1 MRKLVV
7 STLLFLLSVIAGAAT
22 WHVKT
27 SGNDSNSGQTW
38 ATAKRTLGAALAV
51 AQRGDSIWVAGGIYN
66 EKVTVGSAIFLYG
79 GFAGTETTLSQRVLG
94 PTPTIMDG
102 GGSGTVVQMSGS
114 GTLPPSIDGFTV
126 RNAQNGVA
134 SSFQGT
140 VVSNVRAE
148 DMSGDGENGGLGI
161 ATTNNSLIRNS
172 FATRCTTGIAPRGST
187 VRNCVLWG
195 NTFGVYVY
203 SSWFRLEN
211 STLVE
216 NQIAS
221 QASWASPTYRNNIVA
236 YNAAGL
242 VAHHSAG
249 PDTGDCLF
257 WGNVDHGSAAMIGQN
272 GNFVGDPMFVNVF
285 SGDYHVQPGSAAIDA
300 GDNQWVQ
307 PGDLD
312 MDLQPR
318 INGSAVDIG
327 ADESY
332 GTTHGG
338 GPTPIRIYVKPNGDD
353 SADGLSWASAKA
365 SLHAALV
372 AAERGDSIWVAGGIY
387 NEKVTVGSAIFL
399 YGGFAGTETTLSQRV
414 LGPTPTIMD
423 GGGSGTVILMTGSG
437 TLAPS
442 IDGFTVRN
450 ATNGVTS
457 SFQGTLV
464 SSVRAEDMT
473 GDGEN
478 SGFGVSTVS
487 NSLVRNSF
495 ATRCTVGVAPRGSTV
510 RNCVL
515 WNNGYGVLTYS
526 AGFLLENSTLVENQ
540 VGAYATWSSPA
551 YRNNIFAYNAS
562 GISLHHSA
570 NLNTQNCL
578 FFGNVDNGSGAGIG
592 QNGNFVGDPMF
603 VNVFSGDYHVQPG
616 SAAIDAGDNQWVQ
629 LGDLDMDLQ
638 PRINGS
644 AVDIGADES
653 YGGSSNRPPV
663 IDPIADRVVNL
674 GITVNLTVTANDP
687 DGNTVTFSLL
697 PPTHGGTI
705 GTSNGNFTWTPT
717 VPGTFEFTVR
727 ATDNG
732 TPNLSATRAFAVT
745 VLPSELASVFVTPNS
760 VVSGA
765 QSVVGTVTLTGV
777 APAGG
782 LTINLSSSN
791 ATVASV
797 DTQVTVPAGQSS
809 VNFAVVTF
817 PVATQR
823 TATIT
828 ATQGAIQ
835 RQTTLTVNP
844 PSLASFTILLQPV
857 VPGQSTSGYILT
869 TGTAPA
875 GGWEYMVTSSHP
887 SLVSVPATIT
897 VPGNDSQVTFP
908 IQTHAGDPGAVVTI
922 TVSRPGDTL
931 SADLSFFSIQ
941 APPSLAP
948 QAISSGTVVV
958 SKPLDTDVTAALSTS
973 NSNLTIPSSVTILAG
988 QTSAT
993 FPITA
998 GAGTGPTTITATLPP
1013 PINQQA
1019 TAVVVVSGDPWVEG
1033 TATMNGRA
1041 NLQGVAAVL
1050 QLRNPSTGAV
1060 VATYPTT
1067 LGAGGTFAVQV
1078 SQSGTFDLALKLPTS
1093 LRRKVSGVVINPATG
1108 ATGVSFALT
1117 NGDVN
1122 GDNAVS
1128 IADFLQLRAAY
1139 GSSTGSGTWNPNADL
1154 NGDGSVGL
1162 ADFLILRAAFGRS
1175 GD

>member
-1 MRKLVV
+1 MITTLLLSLIVGLAEPTAGGSGAWHGSVLGHPTSVSELQVSNDAPKLVFIGPKQV
-7 STLLFLLSVIAGAAT
+7 KAFGLLAFDVTARDRDVVEQRQVLSFHLDKASIAKGMTIEPITGAFSWMPT
-22 WHVKT
+22 
-27 SGNDSNSGQTW
+27 D
-38 ATAKRTLGAALAV
+38 
-51 AQRGDSIWVAGGIYN
+51 GD
-66 EKVTVGSAIFLYG
+66 VGSHTVTFTVEDS
-79 GFAGTETTLSQRVLG
+79 GTPRLTDSKSVVL
-94 PTPTIMDG
+94 TVLG
-102 GGSGTVVQMSGS
+102 GGSSRTWVMGWGANHLGQLGDGGVVNRYTPAAMMDLEGVVALAGGAFHSLALLEDGTVRAWGSNDRGQLGIGTIDDSLVPVPVHGLTGISKVAAGASHSLALRDDGTVWAWGRNQFGQLGDGTVTLRTVPVMVQGISTAVAIGVGDFHSFAILADGTVRAWGNNGS
-114 GTLPPSIDGFTV
+114 GRLGDGTTTHQATPVPVFGLTGIV
-126 RNAQNGVA
+126 SVDGGSEHSVA
-134 SSFQGT
+134 
-140 VVSNVRAE
+140 VRADGTLWTWGNNGHGRLGIGSYDNQILPVQVV
-148 DMSGDGENGGLGI
+148 DMENQVVACSAGEGHSIAVRSDGRVYAWGLNDAGRLGDGTSTDRILPVRTQGLQTAIDVATATQHTLALLADGSVWSWGRNTSGRLGDGTSVERPTPVQTLNVKRAISI
-161 ATTNNSLIRNS
+161 AIGSEHS
-172 FATRCTTGIAPRGST
+172 FALTVNDPPQLDPISDQRVYEGNLQGYAPTTVQFTAT
-187 VRNCVLWG
+187 A
-195 NTFGVYVY
+195 FD
-203 SSWFRLEN
+203 
-211 STLVE
+211 
-216 NQIAS
+216 
-221 QASWASPTYRNNIVA
+221 
-236 YNAAGL
+236 
-242 VAHHSAG
+242 
-249 PDTGDCLF
+249 PDL
-257 WGNVDHGSAAMIGQN
+257 
-272 GNFVGDPMFVNVF
+272 P
-285 SGDYHVQPGSAAIDA
+285 
-300 GDNQWVQ
+300 
-307 PGDLD
+307 
-312 MDLQPR
+312 
-318 INGSAVDIG
+318 
-327 ADESY
+327 
-332 GTTHGG
+332 
-338 GPTPIRIYVKPNGDD
+338 
-353 SADGLSWASAKA
+353 ADGLSFSLDPA
-365 SLHAALV
+365 SLAKGMMINSSTGV
-372 AAERGDSIWVAGGIY
+372 FIWSPGEEHDGVHT
-387 NEKVTVGSAIFL
+387 VTV
-399 YGGFAGTETTLSQRV
+399 
-414 LGPTPTIMD
+414 
-423 GGGSGTVILMTGSG
+423 TV
-437 TLAPS
+437 
-442 IDGFTVRN
+442 
-450 ATNGVTS
+450 
-457 SFQGTLV
+457 
-464 SSVRAEDMT
+464 
-473 GDGEN
+473 
-478 SGFGVSTVS
+478 
-487 NSLVRNSF
+487 
-495 ATRCTVGVAPRGSTV
+495 
-510 RNCVL
+510 
-515 WNNGYGVLTYS
+515 
-526 AGFLLENSTLVENQ
+526 
-540 VGAYATWSSPA
+540 
-551 YRNNIFAYNAS
+551 
-562 GISLHHSA
+562 
-570 NLNTQNCL
+570 
-578 FFGNVDNGSGAGIG
+578 
-592 QNGNFVGDPMF
+592 
-603 VNVFSGDYHVQPG
+603 
-616 SAAIDAGDNQWVQ
+616 
-629 LGDLDMDLQ
+629 
-638 PRINGS
+638 
-644 AVDIGADES
+644 
-653 YGGSSNRPPV
+653 
-663 IDPIADRVVNL
+663 
-674 GITVNLTVTANDP
+674 
-687 DGNTVTFSLL
+687 
-697 PPTHGGTI
+697 
-705 GTSNGNFTWTPT
+705 
-717 VPGTFEFTVR
+717 
-727 ATDNG
+727 TDNG
-732 TPNLSATRAFAVT
+732 TPQLSDSGTLTITVDEVNEPPSIVWIGFKVADATLPFSFTVFAFDPDGDDVAFSLVAPNHGASIHPTSGLFSWTPQASGTFMFTVQVTDNGVPQLSSSQGFTVEVSPVIHSISVSPNPAVSGSSNT
-745 VLPSELASVFVTPNS
+745 VGTIELTGPAPEGGI
-760 VVSGA
+760 VVS
-765 QSVVGTVTLTGV
+765 
-777 APAGG
+777 
-782 LTINLSSSN
+782 LSSSN
-791 ATVASV
+791 VTVAAV
-797 DTQVTVPAGQSS
+797 DAQVTVPAGQTSTT
-809 VNFAVVTF
+809 FPVTVY